1 MAILRI
7 NGLSKSFGIKTVFE
21 NVSFDIRSGE
31 RIGLVGANGAGKT
44 TLLKCIR
51 GDEEYDK
58 GSVKASDGA
67 IIGYLRQ
74 DFNYTSHTIRE
85 EMEEAWRD
93 VLFYKDRIEALTKEL
108 EQHKD
113 DEKLIEQYGKAE
125 ERFEF
130 LGGYDYESMTKKILT
145 GLGFREEDWD
155 RDIHAFSGG
164 QKVRINLAAA
174 FADLQRSHEARE
186 AAAYDNNLIFWFLS
200 HLYSP
205 FLTQRIGSYMTK

>member
-130 LGGYDYESMTKKILT
+130 LGGYDYEAMT
-145 GLGFREEDWD
+145 D
-155 RDIHAFSGG
+155 RKS
-164 QKVRINLAAA
+164 VV
-174 FADLQRSHEARE
+174 
-186 AAAYDNNLIFWFLS
+186 
-200 HLYSP
+200 
-205 FLTQRIGSYMTK
+205 